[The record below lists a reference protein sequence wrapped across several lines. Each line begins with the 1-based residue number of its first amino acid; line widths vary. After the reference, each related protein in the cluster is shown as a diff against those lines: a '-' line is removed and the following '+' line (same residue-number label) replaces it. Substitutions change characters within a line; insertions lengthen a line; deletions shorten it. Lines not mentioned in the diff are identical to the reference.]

1 MDFSL
6 SSSLVGSAVLNPDRL
21 SLDLQFAADKTLT
34 ARKGP
39 TPTFTRASTATFVGS
54 NGLIQSAAVNAPRF
68 DHDPLTLACK
78 GLLIE
83 ESRTNSLVQSADFST
98 TWSQIQVAVST
109 NVTTSPS
116 GDVTADKVVPNFAST
131 ISRVSQTF
139 TLTGSH
145 SMSVFAKSSEWGWLF
160 IGPISGGVGVW
171 FDLSNGT
178 VGTQSSGFVGS
189 IVSFGNGWYRCAV
202 SFTGATTSQPARIVP
217 TNADNTITIGDG
229 TSGIF
234 IWGAQVEAGS
244 FATSYIPTVASTA
257 VRSADVCSITGS
269 DFTGFYNQSEG
280 TVSMSASTA
289 RSGNSVVLY
298 AITDGTI
305 SNQILALPGS
315 SSFSVNVLGS
325 SQASLDTGIFTNNV
339 VSRVASAF
347 KLNNFASSKNG
358 GTVSTDNAG
367 TLPTVSQLGIG
378 SRISAVQLN
387 GHIQYLRYFKKRLA
401 NAKLITLT
409 T

>member
-1 MDFSL
+1 
-6 SSSLVGSAVLNPDRL
+6 
-21 SLDLQFAADKTLT
+21 
-34 ARKGP
+34 
-39 TPTFTRASTATFVGS
+39 
-54 NGLIQSAAVNAPRF
+54 LIQSAAVNAPRF